1 MTIRAPY
8 AFSMP
13 SSKPVPQNDY
23 GVVWAAGKL
32 RGLQVLKCMET
43 VSDRSVIA
51 LHIILLRR
59 WHKAS
64 IAATFLFGYH
74 MLLNDPLH
82 VSTETAG
89 TQRPCQVHSCEG
101 CLP

>member
-13 SSKPVPQNDY
+13 SSKPVPHNDY

-32 RGLQVLKCMET
+32 RGLQILKCMET
-43 VSDRSVIA
+43 VSDSHRIA
-51 LHIILLRR
+51 HHPFAALDQ
-59 WHKAS
+59 AS
-64 IAATFLFGYH
+64 IAATFFFGYH